1 MTEYE
6 GESGYNG
13 FTRGCEHEDAVR
25 LGDQNNALYKHCVL
39 EHGGV
44 KAEFSLLNEG
54 ARKLPKLPSEAG
66 Q

>member
-6 GESGYNG
+6 GESG

-25 LGDQNNALYKHCVL
+25 LGDQDNALYKHCVL
-39 EHGGV
+39 EHGGA
-44 KAEFSLLNEG
+44 KAELSMRIEG
-54 ARKLPKLPSEAG
+54 ARKLLKLPGEAG